1 MLIALNAATRGVC
14 VISHAIVFGAPAVI
28 ATAGFAIVFALTTDR
43 IKGLLKTTKKKKKKQ
58 DNILNLAK
66 SNSITLNPW
75 YLKY

>member
-43 IKGLLKTTKKKKKKQ
+43 IKEKQ
-58 DNILNLAK
+58 FCKDTICWKVLNI
-66 SNSITLNPW
+66 SIIKNF
-75 YLKY
+75 YYYYFFVYI